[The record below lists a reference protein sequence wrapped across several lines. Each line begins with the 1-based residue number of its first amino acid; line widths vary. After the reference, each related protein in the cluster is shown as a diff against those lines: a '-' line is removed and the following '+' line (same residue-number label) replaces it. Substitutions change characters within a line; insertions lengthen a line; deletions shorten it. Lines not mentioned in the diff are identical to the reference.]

1 MNTVKDVSQY
11 PWLCSTVSR
20 LDDDLDNIVCPNEE
34 DTDDVLIQDA
44 YEKFGITCVYYR
56 VTEDLLRD
64 KLFGEDQLK
73 YIQRSWY
80 FNGYVEQLP
89 PNVRSYQLQGIWG
102 EDVVRMFA
110 SIDAF
115 NYYSTYGGYDKN
127 TPEVYEEQPP
137 SIGDIIYIPA
147 NETFYRIVDVKYY
160 EQAFG
165 LKPHTYTFTLKV
177 YKDNKWT
184 ISGDSP
190 TLSNVE
196 DPIYTV
202 ANYPLPS
209 CYQIDDPLKVQ
220 PVVSEDARPHSDPY
234 NDVNVLYDPDAHAR
248 NQMNRLQKEIE
259 AASEKLAYELSN
271 LYTSAGITQDEAN
284 EYIGKVND
292 YRETN
297 EKQISEI
304 SSDIDTT
311 NIAISGISA
320 DGKTLTDIAGNE
332 EIVYYVKE
340 P

>member
-11 PWLCSTVSR
+11 PWLCNTVSR
-20 LDDDLDNIVCPNEE
+20 LTDEQDNIICPNEE

-115 NYYSTYGGYDKN
+115 NYYSTYGGKDKN

-184 ISGDSP
+184 VSGDSP

-248 NQMNRLQKEIE
+248 NQMNRLQHEIDL
-259 AASEKLAYELSN
+259 ATEKLAFELSA
-271 LYTSAGITQDEAN
+271 LYTSADIDGGEA
-284 EYIGKVND
+284 EKYIGKVDD
-292 YRETN
+292 YRKTN
-297 EKQISEI
+297 ERQISEI
-304 SSDIDTT
+304 SSGAVSAE
-311 NIAISGISA
+311 IAMSGISA
-320 DGKTLTDIAGNE
+320 DGKTFTDIVGNE
-332 EIVYYVKE
+332 ITAYYVQE